1 MGTLGESSDWFLFKI
16 NMEIRTVY
24 PEDKGEEFAETE
36 RYFYGCPISGINLVY
51 DIRSLE
57 VPDEILLVLYSQGED
72 PVYVSDDLMKRY
84 SEYEDFKNL
93 NDEEALNIQEF
104 LEQNYSEAASLI
116 TYRVIYPDGEN
127 EWIDY
132 IYKF

>member
-1 MGTLGESSDWFLFKI
+1 
-16 NMEIRTVY
+16 MEIKTVY
-24 PEDKGEEFAETE
+24 PEDKGEEFAVTE

-57 VPDEILLVLYSQGED
+57 VPDEILLALYSQGED
-72 PVYVSDDLMKRY
+72 PVYVSDDLMKQY
-84 SEYEDFKNL
+84 SEYENFKNL

-104 LEQNYSEAASLI
+104 LEKNYTEAASLI

-127 EWIDY
+127 EWVDY

>member
-1 MGTLGESSDWFLFKI
+1 MGALGESSARFLFKI

-51 DIRSLE
+51 DIRLLD
-57 VPDEILLVLYSQGED
+57 VPDELLLALYSQGED
-72 PVYVSDDLMKRY
+72 PVYISNDLMKRY
-84 SEYEDFKNL
+84 SEYKDFKNL

-104 LEQNYSEAASLI
+104 LEHKYTEAASLI

-127 EWIDY
+127 EWVDY